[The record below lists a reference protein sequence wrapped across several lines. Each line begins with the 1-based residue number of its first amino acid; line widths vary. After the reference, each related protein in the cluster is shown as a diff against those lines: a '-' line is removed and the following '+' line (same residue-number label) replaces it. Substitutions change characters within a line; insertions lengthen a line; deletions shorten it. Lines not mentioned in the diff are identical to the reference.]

1 MGAPCWCVFSSAY
14 DWTHQKL
21 QSFLLFT
28 SSLSPFDPFSLY
40 VMDGCIFASISTT
53 LAKYES
59 KRVFPIKL
67 ALKFALHTVWTH
79 SLGMTTKLKKTTNQ
93 LELTVNSYFTLKNR
107 LMGLPSF
114 LLVHMWVGLNSADL
128 RDRRQTRSRNSGAYS
143 PPQCSQ
149 WFVIWPFNICCK
161 LTDLCTVKRKKR
173 DICRMLCSALW
184 LPKQIFFFS
193 PWQFTVSEEEI
204 LGNAVDLLF

>member
-1 MGAPCWCVFSSAY
+1 
-14 DWTHQKL
+14 
-21 QSFLLFT
+21 
-28 SSLSPFDPFSLY
+28 
-40 VMDGCIFASISTT
+40 MDGGIFASISTT
-53 LAKYES
+53 LAKYVS

-93 LELTVNSYFTLKNR
+93 LELTVNWYFTLKNR

-161 LTDLCTVKRKKR
+161 LTDLCTAKKKKKR
-173 DICRMLCSALW
+173 HLQNVVFCSLAA
-184 LPKQIFFFS
+184 KTDFFFLPMTVYSQRGRNLRQCCGFVILTFAISSSSKVTASTNQFPSFLFPFSVS
-193 PWQFTVSEEEI
+193 PSVSQTPS
-204 LGNAVDLLF
+204 

>member
-1 MGAPCWCVFSSAY
+1 MDAPCWCVFSSAN

-21 QSFLLFT
+21 QSFLFFT

-40 VMDGCIFASISTT
+40 VMDGGIFASISTT

-79 SLGMTTKLKKTTNQ
+79 SLGMTTKLKKNKPNQ
-93 LELTVNSYFTLKNR
+93 LELTINWYFTLKNR

-128 RDRRQTRSRNSGAYS
+128 RDRRQTRSRNSGAHS

-161 LTDLCTVKRKKR
+161 LTDLCTAKRKKKET
-173 DICRMLCSALW
+173 SAECCVL
-184 LPKQIFFFS
+184 LFGCQNRFFFS
-193 PWQFTVSEEEI
+193 PHDSLQS
-204 LGNAVDLLF
+204 ARKKS